1 MRGAITAR
9 WLCVCLLGTGCDKVS
24 RSLSIETKTETGGP
38 NITATCAGLLSETAG
53 LDKEIEERISSLYD
67 IKWRLQAFGSIGKE
81 LYARMLDQEE
91 RLIRARSKREE
102 LYSRGGYAGC
112 DVHDDTSDCS
122 ETGFFACV
130 RGVRDGT
137 KPDGYNLDDRGCKAI
152 QVQGGFYDACLKKHS
167 NRDDQVWAE
176 QRARKQRAP

>member
-1 MRGAITAR
+1 
-9 WLCVCLLGTGCDKVS
+9 
-24 RSLSIETKTETGGP
+24 
-38 NITATCAGLLSETAG
+38 
-53 LDKEIEERISSLYD
+53 
-67 IKWRLQAFGSIGKE
+67 
-81 LYARMLDQEE
+81 MLDQEE